1 MKIEELTNEID
12 RRHATRA
19 ESAPSVSASRPL
31 FNRILVNHNKIIYS
45 YREARDEFHDTDRRS
60 PIAQPAS

>member
-1 MKIEELTNEID
+1 MKIEELANDID

-19 ESAPSVSASRPL
+19 ESAPSVSASRPT
-31 FNRILVNHNKIIYS
+31 FNAIRIERKMWT
-45 YREARDEFHDTDRRS
+45 YREARDEFYDTDRRS